1 MKAVLLAAVLVVAC
15 SSKKTEPTG
24 GSGSDTTAAS
34 GSDTAAGSGSDTTA
48 GSGSDT
54 GSDTAA
60 GSDTAGSGSDVA
72 KGSDD
77 GDGDADHDDDDDH
90 DHDGHEG
97 HHHESGFDKLSAQ
110 GKRDFMKKKVVP
122 PMRTAFQ
129 KFDPKKFKK
138 FGCKTCHGKDPK
150 GKKYKMPN
158 DELPK
163 LDWAALKKGKD
174 KKIHEFMEKF
184 VRPEM
189 AKILGEPEYS
199 KDNPDGFSCLGCHL
213 EKK

>member
-34 GSDTAAGSGSDTTA
+34 GSDTAAGSDRGSDTAAGSGSNAAGSGSDTTA
-48 GSGSDT
+48 GSGSDNS
-54 GSDTAA
+54 GSDM
-60 GSDTAGSGSDVA
+60 AGSGSDVA

-77 GDGDADHDDDDDH
+77 GDDHEDDEH
-90 DHDGHEG
+90 K
-97 HHHESGFDKLSAQ
+97 SAFDKMS
-110 GKRDFMKKKVVP
+110 GEEKRDFMKKKVVP

-129 KFDPKKFKK
+129 KFDAKKFKK